1 MSNVCFDCLA
11 LIHYIKA
18 SRRLRRGFAECR
30 VAYAEK
36 VPTQRLRGP
45 TRTGRQPAGAFAVK
59 MHSKKKRCSNEHRR
73 GEVSEL
79 FQDSEP
85 WVLRI
90 VLLHTCSIMLQVCLK
105 TRISMD
111 FCQFFGRLK
120 SHGSTKPARPFGL
133 GLWSLCGSLKHL
145 FLVPNWL
152 TTSLLDSGIFDPA
165 CAELLSNY
173 NSQEWYFAG
182 LPINAGQSLMATL
195 SDAWHEA
202 SGHCEICKTSGSLRT
217 NIVGRQGPSATQ
229 LLKKKKKWDLCIMQ
243 GSWLLCQM
251 HLAVTKG

>member
-1 MSNVCFDCLA
+1 MLHHA
-11 LIHYIKA
+11 A
-18 SRRLRRGFAECR
+18 SVPEDSDFHGFLPVFR
-30 VAYAEK
+30 
-36 VPTQRLRGP
+36 P
-45 TRTGRQPAGAFAVK
+45 
-59 MHSKKKRCSNEHRR
+59 
-73 GEVSEL
+73 
-79 FQDSEP
+79 
-85 WVLRI
+85 LRI
-90 VLLHTCSIMLQVCLK
+90 WQ
-105 TRISMD
+105 
-111 FCQFFGRLK
+111 CQNLEKLTRLK

-152 TTSLLDSGIFDPA
+152 TTSLLDSGIFGPA

-182 LPINAGQSLMATL
+182 LPINACQSLMATL

-243 GSWLLCQM
+243 GCWLLCQM